1 MNRLTT
7 NRLTTNRLATNRLT
21 KIGATLSALLVVAG
35 ALVAARPAQAAN
47 PFEEAAYLW
56 TQGTDTDLSGDGDW
70 GMYKSWLGVS
80 RLGVESDP
88 GGWDTWANTTEGWNN
103 NHWGDQ
109 QTRYGTGA
117 LPDILLG
124 IGTMP
129 YSPHGYDTTWEGQ
142 QWQLEANNDPAT
154 MQHFVNLG
162 NNIAS
167 WNYKSV
173 IIRMDYEF
181 DGGWDPYGNLNVIP
195 GMPGNFI
202 KAWQNIVNTVRSTV
216 KAKNPNISVK
226 FLWNPTDSNVQVWS
240 ANYYPGDA
248 YVDYIGFDNYDY
260 DYSGIYQSG
269 VQPSTATQQT
279 AWTKSILPRIQWF
292 ADFASAANPGSRNGY
307 IAGRSVPLI
316 VGEWGLWQVASG
328 GRGAGGDDPTYIQ
341 NMHDWMASHNVYME
355 SYFETPSDGVS
366 TLWPGGFPTPGS
378 GNPSWGTS
386 GSPYP
391 NASAL
396 YRTLFSDA
404 GAVPV
409 TNYLTNPGFETASLT
424 GWTMWMGSNPAAAY
438 ASNNPGEAHSGS
450 WGYVNWSSTPYELT
464 AYQQVT
470 VPNGS
475 HTVSAWIKNSGG
487 ETTCQMLVKYYGG
500 VVATV
505 NIPASS
511 TWQKISTTVNVTSG
525 TLEVS
530 FYNKAAANQWLNVDD
545 VVVN

>member
-7 NRLTTNRLATNRLT
+7 NRLTTNRLT

-195 GMPGNFI
+195 GMPGN
-202 KAWQNIVNTVRSTV
+202 RS
-216 KAKNPNISVK
+216 A
-226 FLWNPTDSNVQVWS
+226 
-240 ANYYPGDA
+240 
-248 YVDYIGFDNYDY
+248 
-260 DYSGIYQSG
+260 
-269 VQPSTATQQT
+269 
-279 AWTKSILPRIQWF
+279 
-292 ADFASAANPGSRNGY
+292 
-307 IAGRSVPLI
+307 
-316 VGEWGLWQVASG
+316 
-328 GRGAGGDDPTYIQ
+328 
-341 NMHDWMASHNVYME
+341 
-355 SYFETPSDGVS
+355 
-366 TLWPGGFPTPGS
+366 
-378 GNPSWGTS
+378 
-386 GSPYP
+386 
-391 NASAL
+391 
-396 YRTLFSDA
+396 
-404 GAVPV
+404 
-409 TNYLTNPGFETASLT
+409 
-424 GWTMWMGSNPAAAY
+424 
-438 ASNNPGEAHSGS
+438 
-450 WGYVNWSSTPYELT
+450 
-464 AYQQVT
+464 
-470 VPNGS
+470 
-475 HTVSAWIKNSGG
+475 
-487 ETTCQMLVKYYGG
+487 
-500 VVATV
+500 
-505 NIPASS
+505 
-511 TWQKISTTVNVTSG
+511 
-525 TLEVS
+525 
-530 FYNKAAANQWLNVDD
+530 
-545 VVVN
+545 